1 MLRGGGEEIAYD
13 TVDRH
18 ELAEAAKA
26 RAQVGA
32 VSIGPFDSH
41 ELAEL
46 AKLRVN
52 VEAGSGLTLGE
63 WHTNPDFAV
72 EQRWVGESGA
82 TLEEVEAVGA
92 LAIVPVTPVSY
103 ESNVALREVGALAIV
118 PVTPVSYESNVALR
132 EVGALAIVP
141 FTPVSYESHAA
152 LREAGA
158 LAIVPVTPVS
168 YESNVALREAGAPF
182 EASSDTFETTYEAA
196 SGLSMG
202 ARHTDPSFAVGIRY
216 VGVSDMT
223 LEEFELPG

>member
-1 MLRGGGEEIAYD
+1 VRWIEYAAIVLILGAAAVIGVFMLRGGEDEVAFE
-13 TVDRH
+13 TFDRH
-18 ELAEAAKA
+18 ELAEAAK
-26 RAQVGA
+26 
-32 VSIGPFDSH
+32 
-41 ELAEL
+41 
-46 AKLRVN
+46 
-52 VEAGSGLTLGE
+52 LG
-63 WHTNPDFAV
+63 
-72 EQRWVGESGA
+72 VGEEGVGSA
-82 TLEEVEAVGA
+82 ALPISPVSYESHVALRQAGA
-92 LAIVPVTPVSY
+92 LAVVPITPVSY
-103 ESNVALREVGALAIV
+103 ESHVALRQAGALAVV
-118 PVTPVSYESNVALR
+118 PISPVSYESHVALR
-132 EVGALAIVP
+132 QAGALAVVP
-141 FTPVSYESHAA
+141 ISPVSYESHAA